1 MSFSS
6 SVRLGSWIFQYFW
19 FRFPWL
25 LIGPFVSLS
34 RLCVCLS
41 VLAPSPS
48 LSSLCS
54 LGFVSLRLSVCVS
67 STSCFTLIVILCLNL
82 SIAVCQLA
90 FTFCCFCKTSNKSI
104 SEHSAACESALW
116 AHNSA
121 WHQGAQTNLK
131 RLKLYHTRNIIIN
144 LLLASNTRL
153 R

>member
-34 RLCVCLS
+34 RPVCVFLS
-41 VLAPSPS
+41 LAPSPS

-82 SIAVCQLA
+82 SIAVCQ
-90 FTFCCFCKTSNKSI
+90 FCCFCKTSNKSI

-116 AHNSA
+116 VHNSA

-144 LLLASNTRL
+144 LLLVSSTRL

>member
-34 RLCVCLS
+34 RPVCVFLS
-41 VLAPSPS
+41 LAPSPS

-82 SIAVCQLA
+82 SIAVCQ
-90 FTFCCFCKTSNKSI
+90 FRCFCKTSNKSI

-116 AHNSA
+116 VHNSA

-144 LLLASNTRL
+144 LLLVSSTRL